1 MQIPVCGTF
10 LAKIRNCPG
19 TLGDVNPLRNK
30 GLRFPPRRKLASKRV
45 QNTTLGAIAQKNT
58 SIYQWVGVPGQL
70 QLISLEAL
78 PADPANPNRPMVQE
92 AVSVLSQASAADA
105 LRAVLGHQAAV
116 RSPT

>member
-1 MQIPVCGTF
+1 MSVSIDNRPIMVF
-10 LAKIRNCPG
+10 RNCPG

-70 QLISLEAL
+70 PFIFSGIWLFDRLLRNVGLIV
-78 PADPANPNRPMVQE
+78 PPGDTKKRP
-92 AVSVLSQASAADA
+92 
-105 LRAVLGHQAAV
+105 G
-116 RSPT
+116 T

>member
-70 QLISLEAL
+70 RLFLYVTVFLLYQSRKVPSDRTDFHSGGVVGPLKPDI
-78 PADPANPNRPMVQE
+78 D
-92 AVSVLSQASAADA
+92 
-105 LRAVLGHQAAV
+105 
-116 RSPT
+116 